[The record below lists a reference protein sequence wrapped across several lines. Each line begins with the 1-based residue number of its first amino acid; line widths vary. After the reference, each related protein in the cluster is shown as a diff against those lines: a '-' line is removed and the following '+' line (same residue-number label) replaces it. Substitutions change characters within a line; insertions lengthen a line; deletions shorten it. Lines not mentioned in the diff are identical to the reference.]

1 VLSLPQSIAHD
12 FRDIGFPKL
21 LSLLDCIKQQSRK
34 LRSAKSFVSL
44 PFSYLIPYVNGQKN
58 QRIGPKSQ
66 DRPSREAYRMPAVP
80 HMV

>member
-1 VLSLPQSIAHD
+1 MQGLFLRWVVFQVVARVLSLPQSIARD

-44 PFSYLIPYVNGQKN
+44 PFHI
-58 QRIGPKSQ
+58 
-66 DRPSREAYRMPAVP
+66 
-80 HMV
+80 